1 MAKRKQTKGQ
11 TMTYKILHRKL
22 KIEQHE
28 FHKKSGATEG
38 WEVPVL
44 LVAPVMLLLLQTHW

>member
-28 FHKKSGATEG
+28 FHQKTGATEG

-44 LVAPVMLLLLQTHW
+44 LVAPVMLLLLQTH